1 MKVGVEQRRGGF
13 VTAEEVLLLHTE
25 GFNRALQ
32 QHDFAALDA
41 IYSDRY
47 MLVRPDGTVLNK
59 QQVLKDLIEHK
70 MAFHPVELKGVA
82 IRLLG
87 SAAILTAETTLLAS
101 RDGKHTFRHI
111 RLVAVYAQEAEAIR
125 LVHFQATEISD
136 DVSAEQ
142 REKL

>member
-1 MKVGVEQRRGGF
+1 M
-13 VTAEEVLLLHTE
+13 TAEEVLRLHTE

-32 QHDFAALDA
+32 QHNTAALEA

-47 MLVRPDGTVLNK
+47 MLVRPEGSVLNK
-59 QQVLKDLIEHK
+59 EQVLKDLIEHK
-70 MAFHPVELKGVA
+70 MAFHPVELKGLE

-87 SAAILTAETTLLAS
+87 SAAILSAETTVLSS
-101 RDGKHTFRHI
+101 RDGKHTYRHI
-111 RLVAVYAQEAEAIR
+111 RIAAVYAQAEAIR

-142 REKL
+142 NEKP